1 MNYTTI
7 NTPTIYPYFI
17 LNGDKVIGSHLSDLI
32 HESFVTGNRHTYNHC
47 VAKTYLYHGG
57 NINVV
62 FSEDKSIKV
71 SDVEGF
77 NKLLTV

>member
-1 MNYTTI
+1 MSYTVI
-7 NTPTIYPYFI
+7 DVPTLYPHFI

-32 HESFVTGNRHTYNHC
+32 HESFVTGNRHTYNQY
-47 VAKTYLYHGG
+47 VAKSYLYYGG